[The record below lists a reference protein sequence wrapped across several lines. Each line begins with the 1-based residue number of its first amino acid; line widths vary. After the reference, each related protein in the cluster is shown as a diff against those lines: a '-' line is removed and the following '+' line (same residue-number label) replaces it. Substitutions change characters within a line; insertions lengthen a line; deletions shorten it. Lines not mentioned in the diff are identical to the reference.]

1 MADIMKDNVEIYI
14 KELVSKE
21 LESNSNEEKVLWDS
35 RKQMEMIWATKER
48 EIKADE
54 NNRKLTRAL

>member
-21 LESNSNEEKVLWDS
+21 LESNSNDEKVLWDS